1 LESII
6 SQPFIFKDV
15 LMAKR
20 SNKSEV
26 AAILAA
32 SKNDEDIVY

>member
-1 LESII
+1 
-6 SQPFIFKDV
+6 
-15 LMAKR
+15 MAKR